1 MVLVYAQ
8 LTQLVEVFVDFLIS
22 RLVIDLG
29 QLDPLDVELVEVFLL
44 LSGYE
49 ASELVESVASSD

>member
-44 LSGYE
+44 LGGYE

>member
-1 MVLVYAQ
+1 M
-8 LTQLVEVFVDFLIS
+8 TQLVEVFVDFLIS